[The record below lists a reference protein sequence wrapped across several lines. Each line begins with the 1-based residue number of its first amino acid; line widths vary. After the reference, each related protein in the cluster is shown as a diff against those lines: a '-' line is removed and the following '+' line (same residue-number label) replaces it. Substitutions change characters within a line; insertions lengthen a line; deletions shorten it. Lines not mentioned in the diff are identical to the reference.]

1 MYNLSIT
8 FENIDQLSEFIKLI
22 QEQKPVKK
30 EKKKPVMKS
39 VGNPQNNFTYVQKN
53 IILNIQIYHIKNV

>member
-1 MYNLSIT
+1 MYNISIS

-30 EKKKPVMKS
+30 EK
-39 VGNPQNNFTYVQKN
+39 
-53 IILNIQIYHIKNV
+53 

>member
-1 MYNLSIT
+1 MYNLSIS

-30 EKKKPVMKS
+30 EKKTTKS
-39 VGNPQNNFTYVQKN
+39 VGNPQNNFIYVQKN
-53 IILNIQIYHIKNV
+53 IILNIQIYHINNV